1 MASTRLPE
9 HWDAIV
15 AQHALCVLR
24 LQTGRREEAYSALAS
39 VVQPFLKVTTNEL
52 IAHRTSRQHT
62 TDTSALS
69 GWVAQEGDAQRMST
83 IWACT

>member
-39 VVQPFLKVTTNEL
+39 VVQPFLKVL
-52 IAHRTSRQHT
+52 RGPVHFQPP
-62 TDTSALS
+62 D
-69 GWVAQEGDAQRMST
+69 D
-83 IWACT
+83 